1 MIQSNTATIE
11 PDNQEPEE
19 GWDDIE
25 MESAFVQLQ
34 YEDDKILQ
42 TSYSY

>member
-1 MIQSNTATIE
+1 MDQSNTATIE
-11 PDNQEPEE
+11 PDNQEPE
-19 GWDDIE
+19 GWDEME
-25 MESAFVQLQ
+25 MESAFVQFQ